1 MTALTPT
8 CDEDII
14 EAIRLARSERSS
26 IAVEGQGT
34 KRLMGRPMQAKRV
47 LSMQAMTGITL
58 YEPAE
63 LVLSAKSGTPVAEV
77 EATLAARGQMLPFEP
92 MDYRPL
98 LGSSGEPTMGGLTAT
113 NLSGPRRIMAG
124 ACRDSLIGT
133 RFVNGQGE
141 VIKSGG
147 RVMKNVTGLD
157 LARTMAGSWGTLG
170 VLTEVT
176 YKLLPRPETT
186 LSVVFHGLNDQQAVA
201 LLAAAIGSPFEVS
214 GAAHLPVG
222 IDRIA
227 MTLLR
232 LEGFAESLAYR
243 AERLR
248 VLLAPFGRC
257 DIIDQTASTSLWA
270 QIRDV
275 RWFAE
280 PRNEAVWRISVPPS
294 KAPALLA
301 QIAAGRR
308 IRHLLDWGGGLVWI
322 ATAST
327 ELAGSEVI
335 RQAVRHAKGHALLVR
350 ASEGARGTDGT
361 FEPLA
366 PAVLKLSTGLKKSFD
381 PDHVLN
387 PGRMYSGI

>member
-1 MTALTPT
+1 
-8 CDEDII
+8 
-14 EAIRLARSERSS
+14 
-26 IAVEGQGT
+26 
-34 KRLMGRPMQAKRV
+34 MQAKRV

-201 LLAAAIGSPFEVS
+201 LMAAAIGSPFEVS

-387 PGRMYSGI
+387 PGRMYSGV